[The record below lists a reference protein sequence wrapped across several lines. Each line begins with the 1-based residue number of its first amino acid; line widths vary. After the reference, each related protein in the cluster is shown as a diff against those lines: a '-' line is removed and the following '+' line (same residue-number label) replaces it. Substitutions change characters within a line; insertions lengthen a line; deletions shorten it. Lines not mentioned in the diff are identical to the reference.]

1 MGSTKALRRVTAA
14 LAVGTAMMAAQPVLA
29 DTTTYTA
36 TYGTPINTGNLN
48 LLAGS
53 TIDLIGSLISGS
65 AGGFRYTLFDAFG
78 NEVWKAAAGIVDGIV
93 NPVTAHYN
101 VLASGIYSF
110 SAYALTANTSVTA
123 SINAVAVPGPV
134 AAAGLPGVLALMGY
148 AAWRRRKTLA
158 A

>member
-1 MGSTKALRRVTAA
+1 MASTRALRRMTAA
-14 LAVGTAMMAAQPVLA
+14 LAVGTAMMVAQPVLA
-29 DTTTYTA
+29 ATTTYTA

-53 TIDLIGSLISGS
+53 TIDLIGSLVSGS
-65 AGGFRYTLFDAFG
+65 VGAFRYTLFDAFG

-93 NPVTAHYN
+93 NPVTAHYD

-110 SAYALTANTSVTA
+110 SAYALTANTNVTA
-123 SINAVAVPGPV
+123 TISAVPGPV